1 MSLSMPIDA
10 AELRRRWSDKTTAVF
25 SNSDRYDSRT
35 FPAETFEREFDFK
48 SCDNI
53 VFMNG
58 VRTGRPE
65 DVILLT
71 KGSGHMSLPANVQ
84 VIVSGGFAKC
94 NSERSVTDGSTVI
107 GAGARAPP
115 PSRVEG
121 AYAHSSADSGYSGSV
136 RGNTV
141 DSYRMSPP
149 RDAAAFMRG
158 GPVASSYMS
167 AADIP
172 LPRSTAGA
180 GAGSSE
186 WEVVGEL
193 EGFQDRTR
201 DDCSIAPSESI
212 SSVGS
217 RGNGGFTRRATH
229 NF

>member
-1 MSLSMPIDA
+1 
-10 AELRRRWSDKTTAVF
+10 
-25 SNSDRYDSRT
+25 
-35 FPAETFEREFDFK
+35 
-48 SCDNI
+48 
-53 VFMNG
+53 MNG
-58 VRTGRPE
+58 VRTGAPE

-71 KGSGHMSLPANVQ
+71 KGSGHMALPPHVQ

-94 NSERSVTDGSTVI
+94 SSERSVTDGSTVI

-136 RGNTV
+136 RGNAV

-149 RDAAAFMRG
+149 RDATTFMRS

-167 AADIP
+167 AAGIP
-172 LPRSTAGA
+172 PPRSTAG
-180 GAGSSE
+180 E
-186 WEVVGEL
+186 WEVVGQL
-193 EGFQDRTR
+193 EGFQNGIR

-217 RGNGGFTRRATH
+217 RGNGGVIRRATH

>member
-1 MSLSMPIDA
+1 
-10 AELRRRWSDKTTAVF
+10 
-25 SNSDRYDSRT
+25 
-35 FPAETFEREFDFK
+35 
-48 SCDNI
+48 
-53 VFMNG
+53 
-58 VRTGRPE
+58 VRTGREE

-71 KGSGHMSLPANVQ
+71 QGSGHMSLPAGVQ
-84 VIVSGGFAKC
+84 VVVQAGFAKC
-94 NSERSVTDGSTVI
+94 SSGRTATDGSTVI

-115 PSRVEG
+115 PTRVEG
-121 AYAHSSADSGYSGSV
+121 YAQSSADSGYSGSAAA
-136 RGNTV
+136 RSNTE
-141 DSYRMSPP
+141 SYRMSPP
-149 RDAAAFMRG
+149 RDAATFMRG

-180 GAGSSE
+180 NSSE

-193 EGFQDRTR
+193 DGFQDRTR

>member
-1 MSLSMPIDA
+1 MIDA

-25 SNSDRYDSRT
+25 SNSDRYDTYT
-35 FPAETFEREFDFK
+35 FPAENFEREFDFK
-48 SCDNI
+48 GCTSI
-53 VFMNG
+53 VFLNG
-58 VRTGRPE
+58 VRTGREE

-71 KGSGHMSLPANVQ
+71 QGSGHMSLPAGVQ
-84 VIVSGGFAKC
+84 VVVQSGFAKS
-94 NSERSVTDGSTVI
+94 NSSRSVTDGSTVI
-107 GAGARAPP
+107 AAGAQAPP
-115 PSRVEG
+115 PSRVAG
-121 AYAHSSADSGYSGSV
+121 YAQSSADSGYSGSV
-136 RGNTV
+136 AARSNGV

-149 RDAAAFMRG
+149 RDAASFMRG
-158 GPVASSYMS
+158 GPV
-167 AADIP
+167 
-172 LPRSTAGA
+172 AGA

-193 EGFQDRTR
+193 DGFQDRTR